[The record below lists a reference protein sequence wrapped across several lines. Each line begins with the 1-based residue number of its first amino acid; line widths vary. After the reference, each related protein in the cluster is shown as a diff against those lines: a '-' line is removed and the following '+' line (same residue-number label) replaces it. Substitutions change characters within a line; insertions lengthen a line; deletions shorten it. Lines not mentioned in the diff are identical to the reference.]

1 MRKLIPTSLKYSHRI
16 QIGELFEL
24 FLESAT
30 QSSNL
35 QLWANGLYAHNH
47 GPLCPQSGPLCSHA
61 WPSMLTCMVLYAHM
75 HVSLSLGS
83 SWGILV
89 DPCFYYIVRFKP
101 LEALT
106 HSPVTLVK

>member
-1 MRKLIPTSLKYSHRI
+1 
-16 QIGELFEL
+16 
-24 FLESAT
+24 
-30 QSSNL
+30 
-35 QLWANGLYAHNH
+35 
-47 GPLCPQSGPLCSHA
+47 
-61 WPSMLTCMVLYAHM
+61 MLTCMVLYAHM